1 MHTIKP
7 GSIGVMLD
15 DPRIP
20 PRMFELTDEPH
31 RMGIAYFAP
40 LDDPLARV
48 AHRLAEF
55 WPLIDS
61 IP

>member
-1 MHTIKP
+1 MQTIKP
-7 GSIGVMLD
+7 GSVGVMLD
-15 DPRIP
+15 DPRNP

-31 RMGIAYFAP
+31 RMGIASFAP

-48 AHRLAEF
+48 AHRLSEF

-61 IP
+61 MP

>member
-1 MHTIKP
+1 
-7 GSIGVMLD
+7 
-15 DPRIP
+15 
-20 PRMFELTDEPH
+20 MFELTDEPH

-40 LDDPLARV
+40 LDDPLALV

-61 IP
+61 LP

>member
-7 GSIGVMLD
+7 GSVGVMLD
-15 DPRIP
+15 DTRNP

-40 LDDPLARV
+40 LDDPLALV

-61 IP
+61 LP